1 LRGGRGGTQLEGIS
15 GVHTG
20 AKAYE
25 GDTGRDDEPAR
36 SGGGIV
42 AHCFVDPQELQR
54 LLALMVA
61 AEMAGAV
68 VHAALSA

>member
-1 LRGGRGGTQLEGIS
+1 MARDWKGILRK
-15 GVHTG
+15 HMG
-20 AKAYE
+20 AKARE
-25 GDTGRDDEPAR
+25 RDAGRDDEPAR
-36 SGGGIV
+36 TGGIV

-61 AEMAGAV
+61 AEMASAM